1 MSGPDE
7 VVSADQADRRGWQ
20 QDGMIALLELL
31 AVRPDGVVLPPIPW
45 TVLTVGALLGRA
57 ETRSQVAAWAHQLST
72 EVRRSPCADGFITHR
87 CDALWRGV
95 PVTVIAD

>member
-1 MSGPDE
+1 VSDPDE
-7 VVSADQADRRGWQ
+7 AVLADEAARRGWQ

-31 AVRPDGVVLPPIPW
+31 AVRSDGLLPPPIPW

-57 ETRSQVAAWAHQLST
+57 ESQGQVAAWAHLLDA
-72 EVRRSPCADGFITHR
+72 EILRSPCADGSSTHR